1 MHDELE
7 KSLVMIVPLKRRPKS
22 QYGERTIFNL
32 ITQFDVKQ
40 KETTLAFGL
49 TCVQNKQKINCND
62 LAIN

>member
-1 MHDELE
+1 
-7 KSLVMIVPLKRRPKS
+7 MIVPLKRRPKS